1 MSHNWN
7 MTFTTINYLGFL
19 YQEPRCL
26 CRGSGSLWTFYFYFA
41 ACCCL
46 FQFFIRLYK
55 LFCNS
60 REFPSYTHIAVCC
73 VFTDSCKMFLQDAP
87 LCSPHVSLHK
97 VSHDRTRGRIV
108 CAWEE
113 LCLHRH
119 VYFVMK
125 GEQHTEPKEWKT
137 ETEVCHPH
145 LYDASSNVALILSML
160 GSVRPLLPQAPIHM
174 HSQENCIRS
183 FLVSPWLRV
192 YGHPL
197 APPLFREWSLS
208 GQVTLL
214 SLGFTT
220 SYTSYGIQ
228 LLFRLIYIK
237 YIILRDSFYS
247 CGKFVG
253 LSLCNTY
260 CKKQLLTNSRT
271 GDTFEPNLSCIC
283 IYGLTTIQYWRM
295 FSDVS
300 EQKHH
305 ESPWVNSNAAHRR
318 CGIDRCEQT
327 LTSGLC

>member
-7 MTFTTINYLGFL
+7 MSFTTINYLGFL
-19 YQEPRCL
+19 YQEARRL
-26 CRGSGSLWTFYFYFA
+26 CWGSLNV
-41 ACCCL
+41 L
-46 FQFFIRLYK
+46 F
-55 LFCNS
+55 LFCSLLLPFSVFHPFVQTGSFATAENS
-60 REFPSYTHIAVCC
+60 HIAVCC
-73 VFTDSCKMFLQDAP
+73 VFTDSCKMSLPDAP
-87 LCSPHVSLHK
+87 LCSPHVSLHT

-137 ETEVCHPH
+137 ETEVSHPH
-145 LYDASSNVALILSML
+145 LYDAISNVALILSMF

-174 HSQENCIRS
+174 HSQTNCIRS

-220 SYTSYGIQ
+220 SYTSYGIHS
-228 LLFRLIYIK
+228 LFRLIYI
-237 YIILRDSFYS
+237 YNISFWETPFIL
-247 CGKFVG
+247 VV
-253 LSLCNTY
+253 SL
-260 CKKQLLTNSRT
+260 
-271 GDTFEPNLSCIC
+271 
-283 IYGLTTIQYWRM
+283 
-295 FSDVS
+295 
-300 EQKHH
+300 
-305 ESPWVNSNAAHRR
+305 
-318 CGIDRCEQT
+318 
-327 LTSGLC
+327 